1 MASLP
6 IEERL
11 RHYFL
16 AMGAQPKPE
25 QDDAE
30 PGLSFIVGSDRLHV
44 AILKP
49 ADLVV
54 RNRIIDTVL
63 TLSSLRGASSRFV
76 YLAAPRL
83 VGATLDASMF
93 RAHGIG
99 LLLFDDRRIDEAV
112 AAQPAQISVTQAAP
126 TSGESALVTELT
138 SLKSMYGEIERNLA
152 QLREDMRNIQRNPQP
167 ADLPTER
174 PGPSVALPREPVFA
188 PPLLTQPT
196 DNGVLPSFFN
206 NNPWLEV
213 LSKRGRSEN

>member
-1 MASLP
+1 VASLP

-16 AMGAQPKPE
+16 AMGAQPK
-25 QDDAE
+25 AE
-30 PGLSFIVGSDRLHV
+30 ANGSESGLSFNVGADMLHV

-63 TLSSLRGASSRFV
+63 TLSSLRTSSTRFV

-112 AAQPAQISVTQAAP
+112 PAQPAQIIAP
-126 TSGESALVTELT
+126 QTTPTGNESALVTELT

-152 QLREDMRNIQRNPQP
+152 QLREDMRNMQRNPQS
-167 ADLPTER
+167 ANLSHDQAR
-174 PGPSVALPREPVFA
+174 PSVALSREPVFA
-188 PPLLTQPT
+188 PPLLTPPA
-196 DNGVLPSFFN
+196 DNGPLPSFFN

>member
-16 AMGAQPKPE
+16 AMGAQPNTNAHE
-25 QDDAE
+25 FRS
-30 PGLSFIVGSDRLHV
+30 GLTFSIGQESLHV

-49 ADLVV
+49 DDLTV
-54 RNRIIDTVL
+54 RNRVIETVL
-63 TLSSLRGASSRFV
+63 GLSTHRNSSQLV

-83 VGATLDASMF
+83 LGATMDAAMF

-112 AAQPAQISVTQAAP
+112 AAQPAQTTTAQATP
-126 TSGESALVTELT
+126 VSNESALVGELT
-138 SLKSMYGEIERNLA
+138 SLRAMYGEMERSLA
-152 QLREDMRNIQRNPQP
+152 QLREDMRNIQNNPRSLEQP
-167 ADLPTER
+167 PEQVS
-174 PGPSVALPREPVFA
+174 PSTALPREPVFH
-188 PPLLTQPT
+188 PPLLTPRI
-196 DNGVLPSFFN
+196 DEAALPSYFN

>member
-16 AMGAQPKPE
+16 AMGAQPRV
-25 QDDAE
+25 E
-30 PGLSFIVGSDRLHV
+30 PNRSESGLSFNVGADMLHV

-63 TLSSLRGASSRFV
+63 TLSSLRTSSRLV

-83 VGATLDASMF
+83 LGATLDASMF

-112 AAQPAQISVTQAAP
+112 AAQPAQISTAQTTP
-126 TSGESALVTELT
+126 NSNESALVTELT

-152 QLREDMRNIQRNPQP
+152 QLREDMRSMQRNPQS
-167 ADLPTER
+167 ADLPVEQVR
-174 PGPSVALPREPVFA
+174 PSVALSREPVFA
-188 PPLLTQPT
+188 PPLLTPT
-196 DNGVLPSFFN
+196 ADSGALPSFFN

>member
-1 MASLP
+1 MANLP

-16 AMGAQPKPE
+16 AMGAQPK
-25 QDDAE
+25 AE
-30 PGLSFIVGSDRLHV
+30 PNGSESGLSFNVGSDMLHV
-44 AILKP
+44 AIPKP

-63 TLSSLRGASSRFV
+63 TLTSLRTSSRLV

-83 VGATLDASMF
+83 VGATLDAGMF

-112 AAQPAQISVTQAAP
+112 AAQPAQISVSQTAP
-126 TSGESALVTELT
+126 TSNESALVTELT

-152 QLREDMRNIQRNPQP
+152 QLREDMRNMQRIPQN
-167 ADLPTER
+167 ANLPVEQVR
-174 PGPSVALPREPVFA
+174 PSVAMSREPVFA
-188 PPLLTQPT
+188 PALLTQSA
-196 DNGVLPSFFN
+196 DNGALPSFFN